1 MAQDVTYR
9 DGSDLMVFLGGKPM
23 LAAKSHKIAYKTTTK
38 TITTKDTTNSKY
50 KRKIVTGIDVTIT
63 ADALSVVESAPTA
76 VGYTELLAELKKG
89 TSVELKFGLKDKT
102 GSYESGKFVVDS
114 LDLNTPAGEE
124 SSYSAQ
130 FSNDGEVKTVT
141 SFDGK

>member
-9 DGSDLMVFLGGKPM
+9 DGSDLMVFLGDKPM

-63 ADALSVVESAPTA
+63 ADALSVVEPAPTA